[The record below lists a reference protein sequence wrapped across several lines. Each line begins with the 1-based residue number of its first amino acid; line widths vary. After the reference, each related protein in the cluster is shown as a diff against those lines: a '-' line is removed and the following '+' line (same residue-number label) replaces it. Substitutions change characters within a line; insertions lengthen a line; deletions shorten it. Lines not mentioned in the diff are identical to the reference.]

1 MPDLSQPSL
10 PPVRGLED
18 SGFPDSTLIRHVA
31 APDRPLPLLP
41 LLVPRSGTPMSGVE
55 RLVWA
60 VLVLLTLCP
69 AVGFLLA
76 WWLG

>member
-10 PPVRGLED
+10 PPAKGLDD
-18 SGFPDSTLIRHVA
+18 SGFPDSQQLRPA
-31 APDRPLPLLP
+31 AAADRPMVPLPLLI
-41 LLVPRSGTPMSGVE
+41 PRTGTPMSGVE